1 MMGRQLLEAV
11 VQSAWRCALSYF
23 SFQGDAL
30 LSSDRRPPSRPF
42 PEHFTPQQLSF
53 LTRVKTSADHILLR
67 ATAGS
72 GKTTTLVEAAWQL
85 GLVRNACY
93 FVYNRHA
100 LDGVADRLP
109 GSVKAL
115 TLHAYGRGMLCRLS
129 GNTQLTVNDDKSERL
144 AEARE
149 LENTAPGAV
158 RQKRRALQA
167 VARLWDLAREHLLD
181 EHASEADL
189 LLLAEEAGW
198 TGEPDVQSIR
208 SILRDMRARSLSDFQ
223 SGGPPD
229 FTDFLWLPVVLH
241 LEPNS
246 VGAALVDEAQDL
258 TPLRRAFVLHLTGLT
273 VPAAADHGRLILVGD
288 SDQSIYLYAGAEPG
302 GMKEIAGQIGA
313 QELPLSVSF
322 RCPASHVALARHVSS
337 FIESAPSAVPGVVQ
351 HLSEDDLQ
359 LTRGDVVLCRTNRP
373 LFSLALK
380 LLRRGV
386 SVNMR
391 GRDLAGRLEAAL
403 LSALPG
409 SFTAEQVL
417 PHLQQHHALKLRPI
431 RRLIEEGDRKAKR
444 AAADLGDLTACL
456 EVLCRRTVQLQDGGI
471 ATASDVIDLLR
482 TLFHDEA
489 DVLLS
494 TVHRAKGLEW
504 ERVTLLYPESMPLPG
519 GNTEEEDAVLFVALT
534 RSKALLR
541 LAYGKAAWTGGWR
554 LFGGEDVGDAAH
566 RPEPT
571 TPKAIPDTLTALR
584 QDPELAARFLAAHQR
599 IKAQREAGSVVSS
612 TPSSEAEQQAAR
624 LARDRLA
631 QRSPSR
637 ATGLSRLPS
646 EVHLHVE
653 DDRSLPLFSGETPI
667 GVVQLR
673 LTLGA
678 LAEDLRP
685 RLAEWARQSLALLG
699 EAQTGQVQIDA
710 GCLRRVQR
718 AANLAKAS
726 LPLLDRPDG
735 DTLAVRI
742 FEQDCCRTRPARLER
757 YTDTQLDVQVAS
769 KMHVFDAATG
779 ELLGVPFDPLGMHLK
794 PEKRRSGHPAE
805 EKPFLP
811 VDEALETL
819 PG

>member
-1 MMGRQLLEAV
+1 MMVRQLSEV
-11 VQSAWRCALSYF
+11 VARSAWRCALSYF

-30 LSSDRRPPSRPF
+30 LSSVRRPPSRPF

-115 TLHAYGRGMLCRLS
+115 TLHAYGRGMLCRLT

-149 LENTAPGAV
+149 VQNTAQGAV
-158 RQKRRALQA
+158 RQKRKALQA

-189 LLLAEEAGW
+189 LVVAEEAGW
-198 TGEPDVQSIR
+198 ASEPDVQAVR

-229 FTDFLWLPVVLH
+229 FTDFLWLPLVLH

-258 TPLRRAFVLHLTGLT
+258 TALRRAFVLHLTGLGA
-273 VPAAADHGRLILVGD
+273 VPAADHGRLILVGD

-302 GMKEIAGQIGA
+302 GMPEVAAQIGA

-380 LLRRGV
+380 LLSRGV

-391 GRDLAGRLEAAL
+391 GRDLVGRLEAAL
-403 LSALPG
+403 LAALPG
-409 SFTAEQVL
+409 SFTAGQVL
-417 PHLQQHHALKLRPI
+417 PHLQQHHALKLRPLQ
-431 RRLIEEGDRKAKR
+431 RLIEEGDRKAKR
-444 AAADLGDLTACL
+444 AAADLSDLMSCL
-456 EVLCRRTVQLQDGGI
+456 EVLCHRALQLQGTGV
-471 ATASDVIDLLR
+471 AASVDVIALLR

-504 ERVTLLYPESMPLPG
+504 ERVTLLHPESMPLPG
-519 GNTEEEDAVLFVALT
+519 GTKEEEDAVLFVALT

-541 LAYGKAAWTGGWR
+541 LAYGKAAWTGGFR

-566 RPEPT
+566 CPEPA
-571 TPKAIPDTLTALR
+571 TPRAAPDTLTALR

-599 IKAQREAGSVVSS
+599 LKTSRAAGP
-612 TPSSEAEQQAAR
+612 TAAPAALTEGER
-624 LARDRLA
+624 QTAVLARDRLA
-631 QRSPSR
+631 RR
-637 ATGLSRLPS
+637 ATARPAGPSPVSPDACLRL
-646 EVHLHVE
+646 E
-653 DDRSLPLFSGETPI
+653 DVRSLPLFSGETPI

-699 EAQTGQVQIDA
+699 EAQTGQVQIDT

-726 LPLLDRPDG
+726 LPLLNRPDG
-735 DTLAVRI
+735 ETLAVRS

-757 YTDTQLDVQVAS
+757 HTGMQLDVQVAGHT
-769 KMHVFDAATG
+769 HVFDAATG
-779 ELLGVPFDPLGMHLK
+779 ELFGVPFDPLAMHLK
-794 PEKRRSGHPAE
+794 PEKRRPGHPAE
-805 EKPFLP
+805 GQLFLP
-811 VDEALETL
+811 VDS
-819 PG
+819 